1 MIDRR
6 LKHGDVDRGTGKS
19 LAEFLAA
26 AEQNYKAASKVAD
39 LITLQEFLVHRISQ
53 ESFLMDSYYSDNRKA
68 ACALIASII
77 DGGETVV
84 KKIKTVFHHHNA
96 SLPPAQRLSPPKGSE
111 IREMLRARCGAPAA
125 VASGVA
131 VPNADKWDMQKAA
144 LVELIEKRRRLVAQ
158 LEDAKANLLRIRGIE
173 PENVAAAQGDDA
185 LTSEMPGQQP
195 PSADLSPSNFD
206 R

>member
-6 LKHGDVDRGTGKS
+6 LVHGDVDRGTGES

-26 AEQNYKAASKVAD
+26 AEMNYKALSKVAD
-39 LITLQEFLVHRISQ
+39 LTTLKEFLVDRIRS
-53 ESFLMDSYYSDNRKA
+53 ESYVMDSYYSDY
-68 ACALIASII
+68 
-77 DGGETVV
+77 
-84 KKIKTVFHHHNA
+84 H
-96 SLPPAQRLSPPKGSE
+96 
-111 IREMLRARCGAPAA
+111 A
-125 VASGVA
+125 VPVP
-131 VPNADKWDMQKAA
+131 VPNADKWEMQRAA

-173 PENVAAAQGDDA
+173 PENMAAAQGDDVFW
-185 LTSEMPGQQP
+185 SEMSGQQP